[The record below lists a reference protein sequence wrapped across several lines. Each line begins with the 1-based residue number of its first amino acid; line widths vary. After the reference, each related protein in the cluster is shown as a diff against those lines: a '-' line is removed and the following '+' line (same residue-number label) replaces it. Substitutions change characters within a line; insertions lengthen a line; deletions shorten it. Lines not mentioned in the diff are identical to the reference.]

1 MDGFWSYYKRTLKQT
16 FLGHLVYIWKDR
28 KSKTFK
34 NDQLKDKMTD
44 TGKKNKNAKNGYVQF
59 EHVKGR
65 KQKNESPE
73 DIF

>member
-1 MDGFWSYYKRTLKQT
+1 M
-16 FLGHLVYIWKDR
+16 
-28 KSKTFK
+28 KSWAKYWEEK
-34 NDQLKDKMTD
+34 NYQLKDKMTG

-59 EHVKGR
+59 EHEKGR